1 MSRECHGDECIVFTL
16 FIVEFTIRD
25 ASRLIGRWAPPAPP
39 PRCPNIIADRSKRHH
54 SNKDQSS
61 MRTSLPSALLLSS
74 SFLDRHV
81 AKQLPRSRSRRLLAS
96 TGGGAG
102 GQIKVEDIAKSFRE
116 GTYKRVLVVSGAG
129 VSCSAGIPD
138 FRTPGS
144 GLYSNLNA
152 YSLPYPEG
160 MSCPPPKSSTSKSN
174 QQSITQ
180 LGKAIF
186 ELDFFRQNPQPFVT
200 LAEEIWPGVKYRPT
214 ITHCFFSLLDRKGLL
229 QRLYT

>member
-1 MSRECHGDECIVFTL
+1 
-16 FIVEFTIRD
+16 
-25 ASRLIGRWAPPAPP
+25 
-39 PRCPNIIADRSKRHH
+39 
-54 SNKDQSS
+54 

-160 MSCPPPKSSTSKSN
+160 MSCPPRNHQHQNPINNQSLNSAKQYSNSTFSAKIHSRLSLSPRRFGQVSSTGRRSHTVSSRCSIGRDYSKDS
-174 QQSITQ
+174 TRK
-180 LGKAIF
+180 L
-186 ELDFFRQNPQPFVT
+186 
-200 LAEEIWPGVKYRPT
+200 KYDAPV
-214 ITHCFFSLLDRKGLL
+214 
-229 QRLYT
+229 